1 LPVLPGELREVLAQ
15 LVSVQ
20 IEGPFNST
28 TDQCGL
34 DNVEFLAPCA
44 EAEPELRIEWQGSP
58 MAAVILA
65 WPASALCFQLE
76 TTACLAPAEW
86 STNYT
91 ALSSATLDGWN
102 RVTLAPANASRF
114 FRLVKRP

>member
-1 LPVLPGELREVLAQ
+1 
-15 LVSVQ
+15 VSVR
-20 IEGPFNST
+20 IEGQFDGA

-44 EAEPELRIEWQGSP
+44 EAEPELLIELQSTP
-58 MAAVILA
+58 IPTVILA
-65 WPASALCFQLE
+65 WPASVLCFQLE

-102 RVTLAPANASRF
+102 RVILAPANASRF